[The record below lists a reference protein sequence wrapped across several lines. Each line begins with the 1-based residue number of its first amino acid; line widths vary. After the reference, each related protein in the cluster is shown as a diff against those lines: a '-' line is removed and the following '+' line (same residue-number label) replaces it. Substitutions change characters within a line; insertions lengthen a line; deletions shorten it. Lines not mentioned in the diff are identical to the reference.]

1 MSSTPKGITS
11 EISPA
16 HAHTLEIEDRKR
28 RHENAI
34 GRFVRFGGM
43 QAVESA
49 AHLVSM
55 YRTNCISLGV
65 QQQMLT
71 SMHDLNDLSLL
82 VEDKGSPVTLM
93 LPRTLTALYERASAR
108 RYLDDDI
115 QITKTFLCMAF
126 LSQTAMTV
134 PIVRSNAASIIQSI
148 LLDEAY
154 PPGSFHLSFSGEPQV
169 HYCDQFGTE
178 IHGHEPWHGT
188 RWRHLLKTVPVGGY
202 ILCISVHSDGVASGA
217 QEKYPFSLTVENF
230 STLSRPGDRTQRV
243 FGMGSHADIRKARGS
258 SIPEN
263 LNPQQKVIKYTL
275 QSRVAAEEL
284 ADLEVLAASGAYFNI
299 RSLDGSQRRLKLFIR
314 VVFYKADMAEQ
325 QAITAVRTYD
335 CTSCYGHQ
343 HAISNGKGR
352 AGTDNRPHMDRSN
365 GGFCAT
371 ALKRTVKNIAK
382 RQALCVMTARN
393 QNFTAGDAQSSAL
406 GVRFLVQNSLS
417 RLFNLI
423 PHSAGGSYTIFGFDR
438 LHGLHTGIFPK
449 ACFACDCL
457 MLKFHAEAEEFR
469 SNEDVRDEV
478 DNRLIR
484 LGPRYGHPSFKSGFW
499 GSGDIGHTKGGEV
512 AALIQLL
519 PFVFAGCDLL
529 IADSGIRVVILEL
542 LVTLA
547 RFGIELY
554 TRQYYT
560 DAEHVALDAR
570 IRRCLDL
577 MHLVMDAILTGGG
590 RVIHVP
596 GFIFDIPKVHRFMGI
611 LRDLLLFGCL
621 RNIDT
626 EGGELSMKL
635 LKKVDKLSPAET
647 DATDSF
653 LLARIASLDLDTSTT
668 ATLRQTISPGS
679 RKAVISVYS
688 MNRNVVG
695 RGLSW
700 MLVSKSLR
708 DGSNGPIFTSAD
720 ISTAIAFVI
729 ALTPS
734 PSSLAEASVAVE
746 TDIYFYGE
754 VSIPCVDP
762 RVTYYIFRHGHCCQT
777 TTGEYV
783 QIILPVVSVQH
794 GHFSTNTTGL
804 GAEHESYS
812 LVSFFKHVSEASQA
826 YPELPGVPWLCRGA
840 LKLLPTNELVRRA
853 QVVPLF
859 GQAHRPTGDVRP
871 HFLVNNLADP
881 YYAGPSNR
889 QVYRRCQE
897 TGCAGTLPKPVLSGT
912 SVACGSCQKQ
922 QPWF

>member
-1 MSSTPKGITS
+1 M
-11 EISPA
+11 
-16 HAHTLEIEDRKR
+16 L
-28 RHENAI
+28 
-34 GRFVRFGGM
+34 
-43 QAVESA
+43 
-49 AHLVSM
+49 
-55 YRTNCISLGV
+55 CISL
-65 QQQMLT
+65 
-71 SMHDLNDLSLL
+71 
-82 VEDKGSPVTLM
+82 
-93 LPRTLTALYERASAR
+93 
-108 RYLDDDI
+108 
-115 QITKTFLCMAF
+115 
-126 LSQTAMTV
+126 
-134 PIVRSNAASIIQSI
+134 
-148 LLDEAY
+148 
-154 PPGSFHLSFSGEPQV
+154 
-169 HYCDQFGTE
+169 
-178 IHGHEPWHGT
+178 
-188 RWRHLLKTVPVGGY
+188 
-202 ILCISVHSDGVASGA
+202 HSDGVASGA

-230 STLSRPGDRTQRV
+230 PTASRPGDRTQRV

-275 QSRVAAEEL
+275 GSRVAAEEL
-284 ADLEVLAASGAYFNI
+284 ADLEVLAATGAYFFI
-299 RSLDGSQRRLKLFIR
+299 RTNNGSLLRIKLFIR
-314 VVFYKADMAEQ
+314 VIFWKADMAEQ
-325 QAITAVRTYD
+325 QALVALRTYD

-352 AGTDNRPHMDRSN
+352 AGTANRPHMDRSV

-371 ALKRTVKNIAK
+371 ALKRTVKNVAK
-382 RQALCVMTARN
+382 RQALCVMIARN
-393 QNFTAGDAQSSAL
+393 QNFTAGDAQSSVL

-423 PHSAGGSYTIFGFDR
+423 PHGAGGSYTLFGFDR

-449 ACFACDCL
+449 ACFSCDCL
-457 MLKFHAEAEEFR
+457 MLKFHAEADEFK

-529 IADSGIRVVILEL
+529 IANRDIRVIILEL
-542 LVTLA
+542 LCTLA
-547 RFGIELY
+547 RFGIEAY

-596 GFIFDIPKVHRFMGI
+596 GFIFDIPKVHRFMGF

-635 LKKVDKLSPAET
+635 LKKVDKLSPAEVDT
-647 DATDSF
+647 TDSF

-668 ATLRQTISPGS
+668 AALRDTISPGS
-679 RKAVISVYS
+679 RKSIVSVYS

-700 MLVSKSLR
+700 MLVSKSLK
-708 DGSNGPIFTSAD
+708 DGTNGPILTSHD
-720 ISTAIAFVI
+720 ISTAIALVVSSPASASSAAAAVHDVI
-729 ALTPS
+729 PANDT
-734 PSSLAEASVAVE
+734 
-746 TDIYFYGE
+746 YFYAE

-762 RVTYYIFRHGHCCQT
+762 KVTFYIFRHGHCCQT

-783 QIILPVVSVQH
+783 QIILPVVAVQH

-804 GAEHESYS
+804 GAPQQAYS
-812 LVSFFKHVSEASQA
+812 LVSSFIHVSHASPE
-826 YPELPGVPWLCRGA
+826 YPELLGVPWLCRGTM
-840 LKLLPTNELVRRA
+840 KLLATNQLVRRV

-859 GQAHRPTGDVRP
+859 GQAHRPRGDLRP

-889 QVYRRCQE
+889 QVFRRCQVR
-897 TGCAGTLPKPVLSGT
+897 GCLGTLPKPVVIGT
-912 SVACGSCQKQ
+912 SVPCGICQNEAT
-922 QPWF
+922 WF